1 MNFNQLYKKIADLD
15 EAFRRRNPDEDEED
29 FGHESDF
36 EHDRRKDDERDR
48 KREEQEEKAKSQKK
62 TNEAAKWRTH
72 PGAHTKDLDEA
83 FRRRNPDEDEED
95 FGHESDFEHDRRKDD
110 ERDRKRE
117 EQEEKAKSQKQ
128 TEDYESEGSETKALS
143 AEELADVFSKFQDG
157 EITYDELRHILD
169 SHNYDPRSK
178 SSNADDDYTDYSMR
192 QGEMG
197 NPDARSYE
205 SANHDDY
212 TMESIRRATKST
224 SLLKECGD
232 DMMPAVG
239 AAKSVTMNVTMNAS
253 SGEGIREL
261 LGVLSNFES
270 TTSGPEPMEMPMV
283 MSTTSG
289 HSLDKGPVSMSD
301 SSEADSGDF
310 EEDYANSPDEDYG
323 TVDDVINPPS
333 NDLNSPHKS
342 YKNNPLGGDNKMA
355 ESIAQKL
362 LAQYKLA
369 SSAPAQLDEISSE
382 LASRYRDKSIV
393 AQYKA
398 AKDGDIATKEKRK
411 AGHLNANKRIKS
423 LPLSAYGDEI
433 QKRDYSGK
441 PGSRT
446 GD

>member
-48 KREEQEEKAKSQKK
+48 KREEQAAKEKTVRKE
-62 TNEAAKWRTH
+62 TNEGVDA
-72 PGAHTKDLDEA
+72 
-83 FRRRNPDEDEED
+83 RRVR
-95 FGHESDFEHDRRKDD
+95 
-110 ERDRKRE
+110 
-117 EQEEKAKSQKQ
+117 
-128 TEDYESEGSETKALS
+128 
-143 AEELADVFSKFQDG
+143 ELADKLESG
-157 EITYDELRHILD
+157 EISYEEFRDALDRDE
-169 SHNYDPRSK
+169 
-178 SSNADDDYTDYSMR
+178 YTDYSMR

-197 NPDARSYE
+197 NPDARDGYNWNRGGGERDEWDKEDQYE
-205 SANHDDY
+205 RDAAADDENEWERQDRLEREREDDEPRDRYGFDESLDEY

-232 DMMPAVG
+232 DMMPAAG

-270 TTSGPEPMEMPMV
+270 STAESEPMEMPMV

-289 HSLDKGPVSMSD
+289 HSLDKGPVGADDSMD
-301 SSEADSGDF
+301 DTGEADTGDF
-310 EEDYANSPDEDYG
+310 EEDYANSPDKDYG

-333 NDLNSPHKS
+333 NDLNSPHQS

-362 LAQYKLA
+362 LAQYKLK
-369 SSAPAQLDEISSE
+369 Q
-382 LASRYRDKSIV
+382 
-393 AQYKA
+393 
-398 AKDGDIATKEKRK
+398 
-411 AGHLNANKRIKS
+411 NN
-423 LPLSAYGDEI
+423 
-433 QKRDYSGK
+433 
-441 PGSRT
+441 
-446 GD
+446 